1 MPCRFA
7 LLAPFVR
14 VPPVI
19 VKTVLHTHHCWFGG
33 SCGCGWSLDVVG
45 MGLVGMLEVLTDKK
59 SQFKWIIHAKV
70 REGVQMKKT
79 FLNGHCPY
87 RSYPPPGG
95 ATGNV
100 VLFFGR
106 QKRHLARITESNS
119 NWK

>member
-79 FLNGHCPY
+79 FLNGHCPF
-87 RSYPPPGG
+87 SL
-95 ATGNV
+95 
-100 VLFFGR
+100 VL
-106 QKRHLARITESNS
+106 KRGIF
-119 NWK
+119 